1 MAAVNWESNGHEL
14 SHWHFTLLELWHCHF
29 NWVSNTKSY
38 AVWENMSTVQK
49 TKMPIFSKVS
59 TFFCKIP
66 VEALIFID
74 PRKKQKETN
83 I

>member
-1 MAAVNWESNGHEL
+1 
-14 SHWHFTLLELWHCHF
+14 
-29 NWVSNTKSY
+29 
-38 AVWENMSTVQK
+38 MSTVQK
-49 TKMPIFSKVS
+49 TEMPIFSKVS